1 MIPKKTRKNLNKL
14 LSTLAVGAIS
24 LSSCQETI
32 DTSDLYTFT
41 GETVM
46 SFLSQTDSISYY
58 VELLNNVKQSSMTS
72 STVASLLS
80 ARGNYT
86 CFAPTNKAISNYL
99 DTLYTQSKIKEND
112 FQSFIDS
119 VKANAHVY
127 DSIAKVIVFNSIIDC
142 GSEDAYETAVFPS
155 DGGTFTLPN
164 MNDRYLTA
172 NIQSISG
179 QKNVYYIQNDSR
191 VLSPDNDVENGYVHF
206 VSKVVAPSNATV
218 FELLGDIDNMQ
229 IFSEL
234 IQVTGWSD
242 SLTKYLDEEYEDEYK
257 YNLSNTEVPERTD
270 GQKNIFMPEH
280 RKYGFTIFAET
291 DDVFNEAFLNAKIT
305 SGSDIEKLA
314 KYLETVYGSNESF
327 KGLTYGTSSNDLQKP
342 NNAINRF
349 VSYHLLPVS
358 LPSNQLV
365 IHFNEY
371 GYDLPTAKQGGTPNI
386 SIPVYE
392 FYETMNAKGMR
403 RRLLK
408 ISESKNSD
416 GIRLNRKMQM
426 DPTSYEEILSAV
438 GNTEGIL
445 VDRDN
450 EKGHVTN
457 ALNGYIYPIK
467 SMLVYD
473 DNVVTNV
480 LNDRIR
486 FDIASLMWEMI
497 NLGYRRPMG
506 LYPNSMESLYFPPEF
521 KMVNLESKEGTKFYY
536 LAAWNASGYAN
547 YQGDEVNIIGNYD
560 VTIKLPPVPEYG
572 VYEIRYGYG
581 NFATRGMAQIY
592 FGEKGSGKVPQPAG
606 IPIDLRQPATVYG
619 WQENKEY
626 DQELTTKINKNM
638 RNKDHMLATR
648 YTFAWGDGSNTTLDQ
663 RALSGSYYSMR
674 RIIYRGNMDPDKD
687 YYIRIK
693 SVLDDT
699 NTQLFIDYLEMVP
712 RYIYDNS
719 TTPEDAW

>member
-1 MIPKKTRKNLNKL
+1 MIPQKTKKNISKF
-14 LSTLAVGAIS
+14 LSALTVGVVS
-24 LSSCQETI
+24 LTSCQENI

-41 GETVM
+41 GETAT
-46 SFLSQTDSISYY
+46 SFLSSVDSMSYY
-58 VELLNNVKQSSMTS
+58 VELLNTVKQSSKTS

-86 CFAPTNKAISNYL
+86 CFAPTNEAISNYL
-99 DTLYTQSKIKEND
+99 DTLYQETKIESND
-112 FQSFIDS
+112 FVSFIDS
-119 VKANAHVY
+119 VKSNSHVY
-127 DSIAKVIVFNSIIDC
+127 DSIAEVIVFNSVIDC
-142 GSEDAYETAVFPS
+142 GSSDAYETAVFPS

-172 NIQSISG
+172 STTAISG
-179 QKNVYYIQNDSR
+179 QKNTYYVQGDSKIE
-191 VLSPDNDVENGYVHF
+191 SPDNEVENGYVHF
-206 VSKVVAPSNATV
+206 VSKVIAPSNATV
-218 FELLGDIDNMQ
+218 YELLGDIEDMQ

-234 IQVTGWSD
+234 IQKTGWSD
-242 SLTKYLDEEYEDEYK
+242 SLTKYLDEDYEETYTS
-257 YNLSNTEVPERTD
+257 YLSGTTVPERTD
-270 GQKNIFMPEH
+270 GQYNIFMPEH

-291 DDVFNEAFLNAKIT
+291 DDIFNEAFQNAHIT
-305 SGSDIEKLA
+305 SGTNIEKLA
-314 KYLETVYGSNESF
+314 TYLETVYGMNESF
-327 KGLTYGTSSNDLQKP
+327 KGLTYGTSDEDLKKP
-342 NNAINRF
+342 DNAINRF

-371 GYDLPTAKQGGTPNI
+371 GYDLSAAKQGVQTNI
-386 SIPVYE
+386 SVPVYE

-426 DPTSYEEILSAV
+426 DPSSYEEILGAADNV
-438 GNTEGIL
+438 EGIS
-445 VDRDN
+445 VDRNN
-450 EKGHVTN
+450 EKGYVTN

-473 DNVVTNV
+473 DNVVNNV

-486 FDIASLMWEMI
+486 FDVASLMWEMI

-506 LYPNSMESLYFPPEF
+506 LYPNSMESLYFPNEF
-521 KMVNLESKEGTKFYY
+521 KMTNIESQDGTQFYY
-536 LAAWNASGYAN
+536 LAGWNANGYAN

-560 VTIKLPPVPEYG
+560 VTIKLPPVPSSG
-572 VYEIRYGYG
+572 TYEVRYGYG
-581 NFATRGMAQIY
+581 AFPSRGMAQIY
-592 FGEKGSGKVPQPAG
+592 FGEKGNGKVPQPAG
-606 IPIDLRQPATVYG
+606 IPIDLTQYGEVYG
-619 WQENKEY
+619 WQANPDY
-626 DQELTTKINKNM
+626 DQDLATEITKNL

-648 YTFAWGDGSNTTLDQ
+648 YTNYWGSGYTLDQ
-663 RALSGSYYSMR
+663 RPQGASMR
-674 RIIYRGNMDPDKD
+674 RIIYRGNMDPDKE

-699 NTQLFIDYLEMVP
+699 SKQLYIDYMELVP
-712 RYIYDNS
+712 RNIYDNP
-719 TTPEDAW
+719 TTTEDAW